1 MSNFADFRFSFKDLE
16 KSMSESSKTQLSMDE
31 LDTTENSA
39 ASQGNISRELAHKI
53 WRVTPSDISL
63 GIPEPT
69 VPTYPFI
76 GGVDWGSGGSSSSK
90 HPANDAATAF
100 ISEVERA
107 LYADSTG
114 YPENGTPNYFK
125 AAENYA
131 IYGDNFLDFPKD
143 TSTCFAGLGSTGR
156 STSNPPPG
164 FERSARSSALYERR
178 QTPSQAGSASTPNF
192 SGFKTNARCSININ
206 NIGSSRSNSNSV
218 TNTNTNPNP
227 NPNPNHNHNPNSR
240 ISGSNINE
248 IPFPQIYHQ
257 LFSQSPSQ
265 AQSSSSHHQHPNH
278 SHNQQ
283 HSGASQSP
291 QQQHHHQQHHQ
302 QRGGGGAASGG
313 DHLGGHPPTNEIS
326 LSQLYQ
332 QLMARNLRT
341 NHLHQHQQQQQQ
353 TNSNAAAA
361 AMIYANLELQQQMQL
376 RQLQLQQLHQQQ
388 QQHSRLPRGIYG
400 GNNGQGTGGA
410 VPPTGGKEPPTG
422 NHK

>member
-1 MSNFADFRFSFKDLE
+1 MKILLGYSPPP
-16 KSMSESSKTQLSMDE
+16 
-31 LDTTENSA
+31 
-39 ASQGNISRELAHKI
+39 GNISRELAHKI

-192 SGFKTNARCSININ
+192 SGVRNNKKVKSIKETQYFCIILILFELN
-206 NIGSSRSNSNSV
+206 NLYV
-218 TNTNTNPNP
+218 
-227 NPNPNHNHNPNSR
+227 
-240 ISGSNINE
+240 
-248 IPFPQIYHQ
+248 
-257 LFSQSPSQ
+257 LFS
-265 AQSSSSHHQHPNH
+265 A
-278 SHNQQ
+278 
-283 HSGASQSP
+283 
-291 QQQHHHQQHHQ
+291 
-302 QRGGGGAASGG
+302 
-313 DHLGGHPPTNEIS
+313 E
-326 LSQLYQ
+326 
-332 QLMARNLRT
+332 
-341 NHLHQHQQQQQQ
+341 
-353 TNSNAAAA
+353 NSD
-361 AMIYANLELQQQMQL
+361 YF
-376 RQLQLQQLHQQQ
+376 
-388 QQHSRLPRGIYG
+388 
-400 GNNGQGTGGA
+400 
-410 VPPTGGKEPPTG
+410 GGKIKIIL
-422 NHK
+422 NDCMF